1 MSGLAN
7 ADLRSTLT
15 WVRQFAVGLILSGA
29 AATSVVAEN
38 RQAGGAATKTG
49 EPAPGFDVQSLG
61 GVNLQLAKASLGLRH
76 TFS

>member
-1 MSGLAN
+1 MSGLAH

-15 WVRQFAVGLILSGA
+15 WVRLFAVVLILSGA
-29 AATSVVAEN
+29 AATSVVAKS
-38 RQAGGAATKTG
+38 RQTGGAAAKIG
-49 EPAPGFDVQSLG
+49 EPAPAFDVQSLG